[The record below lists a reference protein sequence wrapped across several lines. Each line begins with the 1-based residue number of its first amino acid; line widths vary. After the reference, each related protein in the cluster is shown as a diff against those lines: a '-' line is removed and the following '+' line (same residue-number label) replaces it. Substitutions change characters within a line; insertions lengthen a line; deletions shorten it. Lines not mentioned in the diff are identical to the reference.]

1 MEEKIKKII
10 LEYERCD
17 KLKNAETP
25 IDAAMKILAPFGLTE
40 DYTEGSLKKAYRE
53 ACNSYHPDKTPG
65 LPKDIYDKCTA
76 LFQFYNEANE
86 KLLKKLKGIDDEKN
100 QIQETYSFVTSLLSK
115 SKLEN
120 NSVSEINGLNMNNTE
135 LYDVINISKIIEM
148 YKKKVNDIIDKYL
161 SQIQNLDEKT
171 ASPTT
176 IMVMCMKAQEESALA
191 IREYAKEIYDKYLKS
206 MYMSELSFMEDKMDY
221 ANRKLKQIM
230 NRIAPK
236 SEYALS
242 LKTTNELLMSVRQD
256 FISDDKSQERA
267 YIEDIEQKL
276 NMQLDRFVNVPN
288 FKEALPQI
296 NEEKQKIIDNCLVIK
311 KNTSY
316 KNNKNMYD
324 NQMQMMIYGFTDK
337 INKKIDEI
345 KDLKV
350 KKEKVHN
357 SINKLREVNKGSKKI
372 MEVLNITEEAID
384 KVSSLSEVQPIINTM
399 YNKISTIKREE
410 KKQSIANELNLRVCK
425 ANEGKTAEEMVQ
437 NLKIC
442 TQALTILPTLPD
454 DKVKVL
460 LDITF
465 EDNEKDNL
473 LLDSFL
479 PKKDDY
485 DYDDGPD
492 LLYSG
497 FEEQEKVENKKEKS
511 VPFTNPFV
519 TPPKQE
525 PLFKGDNEVQSNFE
539 RTYREIFNKMAGSES
554 GKQPT
559 SASRRAE
566 KIKK

>member
-1 MEEKIKKII
+1 MDEKIKKII
-10 LEYERCD
+10 LEYERCE
-17 KLKNAETP
+17 KLKNTETP
-25 IDAAMKILAPFGLTE
+25 IDAALKTFAPFGLTE
-40 DYTEGSLKKAYRE
+40 NYTESSLKKAYRA
-53 ACNSYHPDKTPG
+53 ACNLYHPDKTPD
-65 LPKDIYDKCTA
+65 LPQDIYDKCTE
-76 LFQFYNEANE
+76 LFQFYNEANK
-86 KLLKKLKGIDDEKN
+86 KLLNKLKGIDDEKN

-120 NSVSEINGLNMNNTE
+120 NSVSEINGLNMNNME
-135 LYDVINISKIIEM
+135 LYDITNISKIIDM

-176 IMVMCMKAQEESALA
+176 IMVIFMKAQEESSLA
-191 IREYAKEIYDKYLKS
+191 IREYAKEIYDKYLKG

-221 ANRKLKQIM
+221 ANRKLKQIVD
-230 NRIAPK
+230 RITPK
-236 SEYALS
+236 SEYTLS
-242 LKTTNELLMSVRQD
+242 LKTTNELLMSVRQE
-256 FISDDKSQERA
+256 FISDDKRQEDA

-276 NMQLDRFVNVPN
+276 NMQLDRFVDVPN

-337 INKKIDEI
+337 INKKLDEI

-399 YNKISTIKREE
+399 YNKISTIKKEE
-410 KKQSIANELNLRVCK
+410 EKQSIANELNLRVCK

-460 LDITF
+460 LGITF
-465 EDNEKDNL
+465 EDKEKDSL
-473 LLDSFL
+473 LLDGLL

-485 DYDDGPD
+485 NYDDGPD

-497 FEEQEKVENKKEKS
+497 LEEQEKVENKKEKS
-511 VPFTNPFV
+511 VHFTNPFV
-519 TPPKQE
+519 IPPKQE
-525 PLFKGDNEVQSNFE
+525 PLFKEDNKVQSNFE
-539 RTYREIFNKMAGSES
+539 RTYREIFNKMAGNES
-554 GKQPT
+554 GQQPT
-559 SASRRAE
+559 SAPVGPRR
-566 KIKK
+566 